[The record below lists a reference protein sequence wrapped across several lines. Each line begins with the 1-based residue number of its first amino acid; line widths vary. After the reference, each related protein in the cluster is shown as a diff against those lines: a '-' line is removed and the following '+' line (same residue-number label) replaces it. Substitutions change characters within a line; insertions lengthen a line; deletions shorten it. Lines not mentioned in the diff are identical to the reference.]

1 MFLAGIQGGKRE
13 AGCPP
18 AQAWRN
24 EDTKFGFDFYT
35 EEIKMAISPLAG
47 KPADQS
53 LLINVPRL
61 VTAYYTGQPDP
72 SIPAQ
77 RVVFGTSGHRG
88 SALDN
93 AFNEAHI
100 LAITQAI
107 CLYRKQQSIDGPLY
121 IGIDTHALSEPA
133 FASAL
138 EVLAANGVDVM
149 VDANNGYTP
158 TPVIS
163 HAILNYNRGRER
175 GLADGIVITPSHNP
189 PRYGGFKYNPPHG
202 GPADTEVT
210 EWIEQ
215 QANAFIADSLRGV
228 ARVPFERARSAS
240 TVHPY
245 QYLDAYVNDLPS
257 VIDLEV
263 IRESKVRLGVDPLGG
278 ASVAYWD
285 AIGERHGLN
294 LEVVNHVIDPTF
306 RFMTVDWDGQI
317 RMDPSSVY
325 AMARMVGLKERFD
338 VAFASDTDADRH
350 GIVSRSHGLLDPNHY
365 LSVAISYLFANRP
378 QWSQAVAVGKTVVS
392 SSMID
397 RVVKRLGRR
406 LVEVPVGFKWF
417 VEGLI
422 DGSLGFGGEESSGAT
437 FLRRDGTVWTT
448 DKDGL
453 VPNLLAAEIT
463 ARTGKDPGEHYQQL
477 TAEFGTSYYTRI
489 DAPATPEQKTRL
501 EKLSP
506 EAVVTERLAGEPIRA
521 KLTCAPG
528 DGAPIGGLK
537 VVSDNGWFAARPSGT
552 ENIYKIYAESF
563 KDQGHLDAIVEEAQ
577 EIVSGALKS
586 FDSMKVVGQ

>member
-1 MFLAGIQGGKRE
+1 
-13 AGCPP
+13 
-18 AQAWRN
+18 
-24 EDTKFGFDFYT
+24 
-35 EEIKMAISPLAG
+35 MAISPLAG
-47 KPADQS
+47 KPAEPS

-61 VTAYYTGQPDP
+61 ITAYYTGKPDP
-72 SIPAQ
+72 SVTAQ

-107 CLYRKQQSIDGPLY
+107 CLYRKQQGIDGPLY

-149 VDANNGYTP
+149 IDADNGYTP

-163 HAILNYNRGRER
+163 HAILSYNRGRKT

-189 PRYGGFKYNPPHG
+189 PRFGGFKYDPPSG
-202 GPADTEVT
+202 GPADTHVT

-215 QANAFIADSLRGV
+215 QANAFIADGLRGV

-245 QYLDAYVNDLPS
+245 QYLDSYVSDLPS
-257 VIDLEV
+257 VIDLQA
-263 IRESKVRLGVDPLGG
+263 IRESKVRIGVDPLGG

-285 AIGERHGLN
+285 AIGERYGLN
-294 LEVVNHVIDPTF
+294 MEVVNHVIDPTF

-325 AMARMVGLKERFD
+325 AMARMIGLKERFD

-350 GIVSRSHGLLDPNHY
+350 GIVSRSQGLLDPNHY
-365 LSVAISYLFANRP
+365 LSVAISYLFANRQ
-378 QWSQAVAVGKTVVS
+378 QWSHSVAVGKTVVS

-397 RVVKRLGRR
+397 RVVNKLGRR

-463 ARTGKDPGEHYQQL
+463 ARTGKDPGEHYQAL

-489 DAPATPEQKTRL
+489 DAPATPEQKALL

-506 EAVVTERLAGEPIRA
+506 EAVATASLAGEPIIN
-521 KLTCAPG
+521 KLTRAPG
-528 DGAPIGGLK
+528 NGAPIGGLK
-537 VVSDNGWFAARPSGT
+537 VLTDNGWFAARPSGT

-563 KDQGHLDAIVEEAQ
+563 KSQNHLDAIVSEAQ
-577 EIVSGALKS
+577 EIVNDALKS
-586 FDSMKVVGQ
+586 FDSAHQREAG